1 MIFESRVSSTVGSFT
16 FLRLF
21 VAPLLSEEDA
31 DLFDE
36 FDLLDDV
43 DAFDEVDDV
52 DVGVRGLGPE
62 Y

>member
-1 MIFESRVSSTVGSFT
+1 MSSTVGSFT

-36 FDLLDDV
+36 LDLLDDV